1 MADEIDHRDHVR
13 RAAAG
18 DGEHAAARGARA
30 VARGHRAAGESDR
43 GKVDELVDVLAEAG
57 NVAGSPPPFAA
68 RGLIGTSAFGSSHQG
83 YISCHVTGSGG
94 RAAGSQKLRIL
105 TVGERR
111 WIAAPAARA
120 TPPIMGFARAQ
131 PRSLFFTG
139 STRMR
144 LPVAAKIALH
154 SAGATGGTGGSP
166 TPPQKPPLGTITV
179 STGGASAM
187 RNIS

>member
-1 MADEIDHRDHVR
+1 MPSPLLTFTLSAARCTRD
-13 RAAAG
+13 
-18 DGEHAAARGARA
+18 AAARSLRDSQTKKSP
-30 VARGHRAAGESDR
+30 RHCTRAAQTFRSQQVRWGR
-43 GKVDELVDVLAEAG
+43 PPMA
-57 NVAGSPPPFAA
+57 SPPPFALA
-68 RGLIGTSAFGSSHQG
+68 RFSAHPRRRLASN
-83 YISCHVTGSGG
+83 YMSCHATGSGG

-187 RNIS
+187 RSIS